1 VHIYEYD
8 TLLLTENYDHVNTT
22 EAAAVAGVFHS
33 AACRRLEIT
42 PAAGDAAA
50 TTNVGNGRRER
61 GCPDEEL
68 AELDQD
74 SGAARRRS
82 RRSTGTGQCAVQ
94 HVSESETVKLV
105 LLLSLDS

>member
-1 VHIYEYD
+1 MQ
-8 TLLLTENYDHVNTT
+8 
-22 EAAAVAGVFHS
+22 ASSS

-50 TTNVGNGRRER
+50 ATNVGNGRRER

>member
-1 VHIYEYD
+1 
-8 TLLLTENYDHVNTT
+8 VNTT
-22 EAAAVAGVFHS
+22 EATAVAASSS
-33 AACRRLEIT
+33 AACQRLEIT

-50 TTNVGNGRRER
+50 ATNVGNGRRER

>member
-22 EAAAVAGVFHS
+22 EAAAVAGVFLCS
-33 AACRRLEIT
+33 L

-50 TTNVGNGRRER
+50 ATNVGNDRRER